1 MKPTIT
7 IHHVKEPLD
16 PAKINLYCGRGNA
29 PAGMVNARMGNPFV
43 MKDQSDAERD
53 RVCDEYAVW
62 IFGRKPDEYTDK
74 VLHRIAEHVSNGRQV
89 ALYCYCA
96 PKRCHCESIRDAA
109 LATAI
114 HSKAV

>member
-7 IHHVKEPLD
+7 VHHVKEPLD

-53 RVCDEYAVW
+53 KVCDAYGKW
-62 IFGRKPDEYTDK
+62 
-74 VLHRIAEHVSNGRQV
+74 LHGPQIQQCDTMARMILRIQEGKSI
-89 ALYCYCA
+89 ALFCYCS
-96 PKRCHCESIRDAA
+96 PKRCHCDTIAEYVQTNVNFS
-109 LATAI
+109 
-114 HSKAV
+114 